1 MDHWRI
7 SPQSSCSFDHL
18 IFSSYLNLWFWAS
31 KEIICNFT
39 QHWYQLLTHCQCGK
53 VSEMNWDKL
62 VSHQPTVQSKE
73 KWQSAPYCR
82 KNQRQMMMIE
92 PRRNSR
98 HFGRFLRQ
106 FRLHWFWHSPPP
118 ACETQQLKEKW
129 YDGRVSLFCFFLWP
143 LTNLIHCFSVFSS
156 ILVAALS
163 YPSPPIAT
171 SSKNSISFR
180 KWKLHHLR
188 CVSIKLEGRRNGNV
202 KIENLGWEIQN
213 AREKN

>member
-7 SPQSSCSFDHL
+7 SPQSSCSYFCLPWICD
-18 IFSSYLNLWFWAS
+18 WWAS

-39 QHWYQLLTHCQCGK
+39 QRWYHLLTHCQWGK

-73 KWQSAPYCR
+73 KWQSAAYCR

-106 FRLHWFWHSPPP
+106 FRLHWFWHYPPP

-129 YDGRVSLFCFFLWP
+129 YDARVSFFCFFLSLSSQIWFIVSRFSHLFWWLLYLTSP
-143 LTNLIHCFSVFSS
+143 LGLPPHQKIPF
-156 ILVAALS
+156 
-163 YPSPPIAT
+163 PS
-171 SSKNSISFR
+171 
-180 KWKLHHLR
+180 
-188 CVSIKLEGRRNGNV
+188 ENGNFT
-202 KIENLGWEIQN
+202 IFAAYQSNLRGGEMEMW
-213 AREKN
+213 K